1 MLTVEKKIP
10 HALQTLMHRLETGG
24 EGGFGG
30 RGARAGGLGLVG
42 QAALGLGCSCWRAWH
57 WWGRR
62 LWGRGAP
69 VLRTGANIEL
79 IIVFQ
84 QQRPA
89 TRKNSSCHFN
99 YNSIVFELELKWHE
113 RKSLVHSV
121 ALAVAAAVPI
131 PQRKSDPGLTRE

>member
-1 MLTVEKKIP
+1 
-10 HALQTLMHRLETGG
+10 
-24 EGGFGG
+24 
-30 RGARAGGLGLVG
+30 
-42 QAALGLGCSCWRAWH
+42 
-57 WWGRR
+57 
-62 LWGRGAP
+62 